1 MKYRSTMV
9 ALVVAALAAVSCGG
23 NGDGDGDTATATGDS
38 DAPEER
44 TSITVASLPNAFL
57 AALYVAEDEGMFD
70 ENNLDVEIVELES
83 GLDGVAAVVSGNAQY
98 ADIGFDDLVALSAEG
113 EDSLVMAHNILN
125 RVTLTLVMRSDVAD
139 ELGVSRDD
147 PIEERFAALEGLRL
161 GITSPGAATDNYMR
175 YYLREAGLEPD
186 RDAEIIAIGGGAS
199 LLAALE
205 SDQIDAYHLSPP
217 TPYVAENEGFG
228 TILIDGPAGDIPQF
242 SDFLYTGF
250 AANRGW
256 AEDNPEAAAAFSD
269 ALNRAMEQVQ
279 DDPGA
284 VAEQILPYLG
294 SDDLEVVEQTLTALL
309 PALSTDGCFTAEG
322 VADSLEIMLEAGI
335 MDSEGDPAEGVLWT
349 NDYNGC

>member
-1 MKYRSTMV
+1 MV
-9 ALVVAALAAVSCGG
+9 ALVVAALTAVSCGG
-23 NGDGDGDTATATGDS
+23 NGDSDGDAATGDAE
-38 DAPEER
+38 APAER

-57 AALYVAEDEGMFD
+57 AALYVAQDDGLFD

-125 RVTLTLVMRSDVAD
+125 RVTLTLVMRSDLAD
-139 ELGVSRDD
+139 ELGISRDD
-147 PIEERFAALEGLRL
+147 PLEERFAALEGLRL

-186 RDAEIIAIGGGAS
+186 RDAEIIAIGGGSS

-228 TILIDGPAGDIPQF
+228 TILIDGPDGDIPQF
-242 SDFLYTGF
+242 ADFLYTGF

-256 AEDNPEAAAAFSD
+256 AEDNPDAAAAFSD
-269 ALNRAMEQVQ
+269 ALTRAMERVQ
-279 DDPGA
+279 DDPAA

-309 PALSTDGCFTAEG
+309 PALSPDGCFTAEG
-322 VADSLEIMLEAGI
+322 VTESLEIMLEAGI
-335 MDSEGDPAEGVLWT
+335 MESEGDPAEGGLWT

>member
-1 MKYRSTMV
+1 MKYRSTII
-9 ALVVAALAAVSCGG
+9 ALLIASLAAVSCGG
-23 NGDGDGDTATATGDS
+23 DEDGSASGDGETPAE
-38 DAPEER
+38 P

-57 AALYVAEDEGMFD
+57 AALYVAQDEGLF
-70 ENNLDVEIVELES
+70 EANNLEVEIVELES

-98 ADIGFDDLVALSAEG
+98 ADIGFDDLVTLSAEG

-125 RVTLTLVMRSDVAD
+125 RVTLTLVMRNEVAE
-139 ELGVSRDD
+139 ELGVTRDD
-147 PIEERFAALEGLRL
+147 PIEQRFAALEGLRL
-161 GITSPGAATDNYMR
+161 GITSPGAATDSYMR
-175 YYLREAGLEPD
+175 YYLREAGLDPD

-205 SDQIDAYHLSPP
+205 SGQIDAYHLSPP

-228 TILIDGPAGDIPQF
+228 TILIDGPAGDNPQF
-242 SDFLYTGF
+242 ADFLYTGF

-256 AEDNPEAAAAFSD
+256 AEDNPEAAAAFSS
-269 ALNRAMEQVQ
+269 ALSQAMERVQ
-279 DDPGA
+279 SDPAGT
-284 VAEQILPYLG
+284 AEQILSYLG

-309 PALSTDGCFTAEG
+309 PALSTDGCFTSDG

-335 MDSEGDPAEGVLWT
+335 MESEGDPSEGVLWT